1 MSSCHAGN
9 TVAAPARLRRLR
21 RAAGGVVV
29 VVVGEEGRADSSA
42 EKGFAEVLA
51 KYPNRTI

>member
-1 MSSCHAGN
+1 LKLLQR
-9 TVAAPARLRRLR
+9 TFAAPARLRRLR

-29 VVVGEEGRADSSA
+29 VVGGEEGRADSSA
-42 EKGFAEVLA
+42 EKGFTEVLA